1 MSLAAAVLGKST
13 ATAKGGELVAR
24 MLAAEGVTRVFGI
37 MDGSYLGLCA
47 ALRPNGI
54 ALVTP
59 RHETS
64 AAHMAGAYAQLTG
77 KLGVCIASN
86 GPGVAN
92 ILPGVA
98 VEQAEGHRV
107 LLITSCRREG
117 IVYPDRGGT
126 YQSFPQVEV
135 TRPMTKWSGVVPSTD
150 RLAELVRRALRE
162 CFEGRPGVVHL
173 DIPESVLNGVLELGP
188 DALRPPSSYRTTT
201 PMEAPAD
208 QVREVARW
216 LDEAKL
222 PLLHAG
228 SGVLWAGATNELAE
242 LAALLEA
249 PVTTSWAAR
258 AVIDERDPHAI
269 SMIFVGAVNKARSA
283 ADRVLV
289 LGSRLGETDWW
300 GKAPYWGDPQEQEV
314 AQVDIDAD
322 TLGNIRGVRFAVR
335 ADAKAFLKALLVE
348 LGRLRGARDLRVRR
362 EHLAKL
368 RAACAARR
376 AELDKSR
383 SDDSV
388 PMHSAHVARICQET
402 FAEDA
407 IMVADGGNTTIWAQF
422 FHEVRSVNSTLG
434 TPKMGMLGAGV
445 SQALGAQV
453 ACPGRQVYC
462 VIGDGA
468 MGFHPQEIETA
479 VRNRLPVVYL
489 VLCDKQWGMV
499 KINQSFA
506 LKPLKT
512 LVLKTLGPDETINAD
527 LGEIEFD
534 LLARSMG
541 AHGERVADPK
551 GLKGAIQRSL
561 ASGKPAVIHVDVD
574 PVKHMWAPELKTF
587 KDMHQEPGK

>member
-1 MSLAAAVLGKST
+1 MGLAATLLGQDT
-13 ATAKGGELVAR
+13 ATTKGGELVAR

-47 ALRPNGI
+47 ALRPHGI
-54 ALVTP
+54 ELVTP

-135 TRPMTKWSGVVPSTD
+135 TRPMTKWSGVVPSMS
-150 RLAELVRRALRE
+150 RLPELVRRALRE

-173 DIPESVLNGVLELGP
+173 DVPESVMNGVCELGA
-188 DALRPPSSYRTTT
+188 DSLRPPSSYRSTT

-216 LDEAKL
+216 LDEARL
-222 PLLHAG
+222 PLIHAG
-228 SGVLWAGATNELAE
+228 SGVLSAGATKELAE
-242 LAALLEA
+242 LASRLEA

-258 AVIDERDPHAI
+258 AAIDERDEHSVP
-269 SMIFVGAVNKARSA
+269 MIFVATVNQARTA

-300 GKAPYWGDPQEQEV
+300 GKAPYWGDPSAQEM
-314 AQVDIDAD
+314 AQVDIDGE

-335 ADAKAFLKALLVE
+335 ADAKAFLVALLAE
-348 LGRLRGARDLRVRR
+348 LGRRRGARDLRPRR
-362 EHLAKL
+362 EHLVRL

-376 AELDKSR
+376 AELDRNR

-388 PMHSAHVARICQET
+388 PMHPAHVARICQET

-407 IMVADGGNTTIWAQF
+407 ILVADGGNTTIWAQF
-422 FHEVRSVNSTLG
+422 FHEVRSVNSTVG

-453 ACPGRQVYC
+453 AFPGRQVYC

-489 VLCDKQWGMV
+489 VLCDRQWGMV

-512 LVLKTLGPDETINAD
+512 LVFKTLGPDETINAD

-541 AHGERVADPK
+541 AYGERVADPM
-551 GLKGAIQRSL
+551 GLKAAIQRAI

-574 PVKHMWAPELKTF
+574 PVKHLWAPELKTF
-587 KDMHQEPGK
+587 KEMHQEPGK

>member
-1 MSLAAAVLGKST
+1 MGLAAVLGQRST
-13 ATAKGGELVAR
+13 EKVKGGEIVAR

-37 MDGSYLGLCA
+37 MDGTYLGLCA
-47 ALRPNGI
+47 ALRPAGI
-54 ALVTP
+54 ELVTP

-77 KLGVCIASN
+77 GLGVCIASN

-92 ILPGVA
+92 VLPGVA

-107 LLITSCRREG
+107 LLLTSCRREG
-117 IVYPDRGGT
+117 IVYPDRGGA

-135 TRPMTKWSGVVPSTD
+135 TRPMTKWSGVVPSMD
-150 RLAELVRRALRE
+150 RLPELVRRALRE

-173 DIPESVLNGVLELGP
+173 DVPESIYNGVTELAPG
-188 DALRPPSSYRTTT
+188 ALRPPSSYRVTT
-201 PMEAPAD
+201 PIEATQE
-208 QVREVARW
+208 QVEDVARW

-222 PLLHAG
+222 PLVHAG
-228 SGVLWAGATNELAE
+228 SGVLSAGATLE
-242 LAALLEA
+242 LAALAELLEA

-258 AVIDERDPHAI
+258 AAIDERDRHAI
-269 SMIFVGAVNKARSA
+269 PMIFVGTVNEARRS

-300 GKAPYWGDPQEQEV
+300 GKAPYWGDPAEQEV
-314 AQVDIDAD
+314 AQVDVDAA
-322 TLGNIRGVRFAVR
+322 TLGNTRGVRFAVR
-335 ADAKAFLKALLVE
+335 ADAKAFLQALLAE
-348 LGRLRGARDLRVRR
+348 LGRRRGARELRARR
-362 EHLAKL
+362 THLEQL

-376 AELDKSR
+376 AELDRKL
-383 SDDSV
+383 DDDCV
-388 PMHSAHVARICQET
+388 PMASAHVGRICQDT
-402 FAEDA
+402 FAPDA

-422 FHEVRSVNSTLG
+422 FHESRSVNAMVG

-453 ACPGRQVYC
+453 AFPGRQVYC

-506 LKPLKT
+506 LKPVKT

-534 LLARSMG
+534 VLARSMG
-541 AHGERVADPK
+541 AHGERVADPR
-551 GLKGAIQRSL
+551 GLRGAIQRSL

-587 KDMHQEPGK
+587 KDMHQEPKG

>member
-1 MSLAAAVLGKST
+1 MSLAAAVLGQGSVT
-13 ATAKGGELVAR
+13 VKGGELVAR

-54 ALVTP
+54 ELVTP

-98 VEQAEGHRV
+98 VENAEGHRV

-135 TRPMTKWSGVVPSTD
+135 TRPMTKWSGVVPSMS
-150 RLAELVRRALRE
+150 RLAEFVRRALRE

-173 DIPESVLNGVLELGP
+173 DVPESVLNGMIELGA
-188 DALRPPSSYRTTT
+188 DALRPPSSYRTTA
-201 PMEAPAD
+201 PIEAPAD

-228 SGVLWAGATNELAE
+228 SGVVSAGATQELVQ

-258 AVIDERDPHAI
+258 AAIDERDPHAV
-269 SMIFVGAVNKARSA
+269 SMIFVATVNEARTA

-300 GKAPYWGDPQEQEV
+300 GKAPYWGDPGVQEV

-335 ADAKAFLKALLVE
+335 ADAKAFLKAVIAE
-348 LGRLRGARDLRVRR
+348 LGLRRGARDLRARR

-376 AELDKSR
+376 LELDKNR

-388 PMHSAHVARICQET
+388 PMHSAHVGRICQET

-422 FHEVRSVNSTLG
+422 FHEVRSVNSMVG

-453 ACPGRQVYC
+453 AFPDRQVYC

-479 VRNRLPVVYL
+479 VRNRLPVIYL

-506 LKPLKT
+506 LKPVKT
-512 LVLKTLGPDETINAD
+512 LLLKSLGPDETINAD

-541 AHGERVADPK
+541 AYGERVADPK
-551 GLKGAIQRSL
+551 GLAGAIKRAI

-587 KDMHQEPGK
+587 KDMHQEPVK